1 MILTIALWL
10 QTLGLHMD
18 TSLSIALP
26 GRSQECELNAIQ
38 VSRALPE
45 PFWEKGGTVS
55 PNSGRDRNSLKT
67 KSRPPHLICQH
78 LIGDRGGECSVNPTL
93 FDGGPLRAGLVEGL
107 FSIPHCIGSDGVIHQ
122 AYNEICDKIAKKS
135 EEKIRRE
142 NTTRYEETWCTS
154 AGWKWNEDTAQ
165 DTAHD
170 TDHIR
175 TNCHA
180 FDRWVTGKRTG
191 QRWNEWMDEGCG

>member
-38 VSRALPE
+38 VSRTLPE
-45 PFWEKGGTVS
+45 PIWEKRGTVS

-107 FSIPHCIGSDGVIHQ
+107 FSIPHCTGSDGVIHQ

-142 NTTRYEETWCTS
+142 NTKKLGVHQLDGSGMKIQHKIQHT
-154 AGWKWNEDTAQ
+154 
-165 DTAHD
+165 
-170 TDHIR
+170 IR
-175 TNCHA
+175 TA
-180 FDRWVTGKRTG
+180 YVKTYWTEMER
-191 QRWNEWMDEGCG
+191 MDG

>member
-107 FSIPHCIGSDGVIHQ
+107 FSIPHCTGSDGVIHQ

-142 NTTRYEETWCTS
+142 NTKKLGVHQLDGSGMKIQHKIQHT
-154 AGWKWNEDTAQ
+154 
-165 DTAHD
+165 
-170 TDHIR
+170 IR
-175 TNCHA
+175 TTYVQIATPLIEVGH
-180 FDRWVTGKRTG
+180 GKTYWTEMER
-191 QRWNEWMDEGCG
+191 MDG